1 MLFVDDALADFPE
14 SPLFPADL
22 LSLEA
27 APFEEPPAESVAVAE
42 FPEDFG
48 FSFSFSF
55 FLSPFLKSVSYQ
67 PVPFNL
73 KAAAEMSFFR
83 DASLHSGQ

>member
-14 SPLFPADL
+14 PPLFPADL

-27 APFEEPPAESVAVAE
+27 APLEEPPAESVAVAE
-42 FPEDFG
+42 LPEDFG
-48 FSFSFSF
+48 FSFSF